1 MPKRSYWL
9 STKEVSIVLGISRS
23 AVYALL
29 RRGELPHYRF
39 GRRIRIA
46 LPALAEY
53 VSCHLNRPP
62 HRS

>member
-1 MPKRSYWL
+1 MSKRSYWL
-9 STKEVSIVLGISRS
+9 SAKEVSIVLGISRS

-46 LPALAEY
+46 LPALA
-53 VSCHLNRPP
+53 
-62 HRS
+62 

>member
-9 STKEVSIVLGISRS
+9 SAKEVSIVLGISRS

-53 VSCHLNRPP
+53 VSRHLNRPP
-62 HRS
+62 HGS

>member
-9 STKEVSIVLGISRS
+9 SAKEVSIVLGISRS

-53 VSCHLNRPP
+53 VCH
-62 HRS
+62 HKKEKSHIA

>member
-9 STKEVSIVLGISRS
+9 SAKEVSIVLGISRS

-29 RRGELPHYRF
+29 RRELPHYRF

-53 VSCHLNRPP
+53 VSCHLNRPS

>member
-9 STKEVSIVLGISRS
+9 SAKEVSIVLGISRS

-39 GRRIRIA
+39 SRRIRIA

-53 VSCHLNRPP
+53 VSCHLNQPP

>member
-9 STKEVSIVLGISRS
+9 SAKEVSI
-23 AVYALL
+23 YALL